1 MGVYRTG
8 YGDPAR
14 LVSETLSAIRI
25 GLQKHTRL
33 ANCVG
38 IIDSDYRGEI
48 MAKLITDPGGEGVCL
63 KPGMAV
69 MQGIFE
75 RVEQVSL
82 VEVEE
87 LNETER
93 GAGGFGSTSEGHFEI
108 KRSPL
113 QYEKL

>member
-1 MGVYRTG
+1 
-8 YGDPAR
+8 
-14 LVSETLSAIRI
+14 
-25 GLQKHTRL
+25 
-33 ANCVG
+33 
-38 IIDSDYRGEI
+38 
-48 MAKLITDPGGEGVCL
+48 
-63 KPGMAV
+63 